1 MTEAI
6 TNYLGLVWSMS
17 RKNFQVRYKRAAL
30 GVLWAVLQPAFQAA
44 VLSFVFIK
52 ILHVDQVPKYPLYVL
67 SGILPWSFFAQSVI
81 AATTAVV
88 DNAALVKKVAL
99 PLSVFPVSAAGG
111 TSIAFSASLSVLVVA
126 TAFFG
131 SFGPNVLL
139 LVPALAIELLVIIGV
154 ALIAG
159 SFHVAFRDVRYLV
172 ESMMVVGVY
181 ASPILYDLARVP
193 DRYRPFIR
201 LNPITGVLSLTRA
214 AVLDR
219 PIDMAAVWT
228 ACGVAALLVAVGA
241 WLFGRRAGEFAD
253 LV

>member
-1 MTEAI
+1 VTESVR
-6 TNYLGLVWSMS
+6 NYASLVWAMS

-44 VLSFVFIK
+44 VLSFVFLK
-52 ILHVDQVPKYPLYVL
+52 ILHVNQTPKYPLYVL
-67 SGILPWSFFAQSVI
+67 SGILPWSFFAQSVV

-99 PLSVFPVSAAGG
+99 PLSMFPVSAAGG
-111 TSIAFSASLSVLVVA
+111 TAIAFSAALSVLVGA

-139 LVPALAIELLVIIGV
+139 LVPALAIELLVIVGV
-154 ALIAG
+154 SLIAG
-159 SFHVAFRDVRYLV
+159 SFHVAFRDVRYVV

-181 ASPILYDLARVP
+181 ASPILYDLAKVP
-193 DRYRPFIR
+193 DRFSPFIR
-201 LNPITGVLSLTRA
+201 VNPITGVLTLTRA

-219 PIDMAAVWT
+219 PIDMASVWT
-228 ACGVAALLVAVGA
+228 ALAVAAVLVVAGALL
-241 WLFGRRAGEFAD
+241 FRRRAGEFAD